1 MHGFYCTCVGF
12 TILQLRCTSKTLH
25 DDTALNLLSIQGHPT
40 SCAKSCFSLSF
51 SLVTWV
57 GLCMAHPWHL
67 KSSKER
73 AFRLCGEICSLV
85 ISFKSSPL
93 IFHAELRSE
102 YQRLELPGTPKVLE
116 LLVRLRQHAL
126 WAALPLSELQRECRQ
141 LGADVVSQDEALRR
155 LTASWLP
162 PEEMPDF
169 WKSQQGKEAVGPKDP
184 KLPALQRVARHFQT
198 LGLSATA
205 TPEELK
211 RTYRRLLLQYHPD
224 KNQDMPQDVANQ
236 KFREISEAH
245 EAIVEF
251 MKMEN

>member
-1 MHGFYCTCVGF
+1 MGGPLHGSSMASQK
-12 TILQLRCTSKTLH
+12 LQREGLQ
-25 DDTALNLLSIQGHPT
+25 ALWRDLQPGNIFQKLAIDLS
-40 SCAKSCFSLSF
+40 C
-51 SLVTWV
+51 
-57 GLCMAHPWHL
+57 
-67 KSSKER
+67 R
-73 AFRLCGEICSLV
+73 
-85 ISFKSSPL
+85 
-93 IFHAELRSE
+93 ELRSE

>member
-1 MHGFYCTCVGF
+1 MEHLKNVFLWKELSVSE
-12 TILQLRCTSKTLH
+12 LREECM
-25 DDTALNLLSIQGHPT
+25 QR
-40 SCAKSCFSLSF
+40 SLSWRTEAEREKLELLER
-51 SLVTWV
+51 LVMACCAQAWENQ
-57 GLCMAHPWHL
+57 GLPVKRLGSVKGAQQLLQRWDDL
-67 KSSKER
+67 E
-73 AFRLCGEICSLV
+73 AFGVE
-85 ISFKSSPL
+85 
-93 IFHAELRSE
+93 ELRSE

-169 WKSQQGKEAVGPKDP
+169 WKSQEGKEAVGPKDP